1 VQSSTYSAVDGRS
14 QVDVKGN
21 KVIVTGASTRSPLGV
36 RLGGQ
41 LLKALDGINV
51 RLAVL
56 GAQVVP

>member
-1 VQSSTYSAVDGRS
+1 MDGGR